1 MRALTLWQPH
11 ATLMALGVKR
21 WETRSW
27 KAPASLLGHP
37 LAIHAGKRLDVEAMK
52 DAAVKKGLDKLSE
65 EPRWLPYGGIVAVV
79 LVVDCRPTNEW
90 DRRMSR
96 RYYRAS
102 SRPEDFGDF
111 SPGRYAWETKLL
123 LVCKPHIVCR
133 GYQGVWNVPANI
145 AAVLQY
151 ELDAEEG
158 RKRLK
163 KVDRA

>member
-37 LAIHAGKRLDVEAMK
+37 LAIHAGLGMDLEIIEECILTAEALGHLAE
-52 DAAVKKGLDKLSE
+52 DTGLI
-65 EPRWLPYGGIVAVV
+65 PRGGIVAVV
-79 LVVDCRPTNEW
+79 LLTDCRETTDC
-90 DRRMSR
+90 DRYLGSR
-96 RYYRAS
+96 HWMTRK
-102 SRPEDFGDF
+102 PQDFGDY
-111 SPGRYAWETKLL
+111 SEGRYVWETKLL

-145 AAVLQY
+145 AAVLQ
-151 ELDAEEG
+151 EKLDSEEG

-163 KVDRA
+163 KVASF